1 MQESYK
7 NERQMIIE
15 LRLANIFSIRD
26 EITLDLTSGKSK
38 SDNASKLAD
47 NEFTALDYKLLKTAP
62 IFGANASGKSN
73 VLKAVAFCRDL
84 VLNSHNN
91 NEGTVFGFEPF
102 KFEGYSDRESSFLI
116 RFVYDGVEYEY
127 SFSFIKTGITK
138 ESLSHS
144 PNGRMAEVFTRD
156 ESKGPEKSAIYS
168 FRPAVKRPLD
178 VAVNTS
184 RKTLFVSRAS
194 QMDRDIAKKVYA
206 FFLDGMDFMNPLG
219 ADSQMRL
226 FSAHRNI
233 LLDALRIADS
243 DIADIRLGTTATGA
257 PHFVTYHS
265 VDKAI
270 PFDLDTEESDGT
282 RKLFYALLRVVDAVA
297 GGKTLFWDEID
308 SSLHPKIVEY
318 IFAFFHCGDGAQ
330 LVCTTH
336 DTNLLDLHKL
346 RKDQIYFAN
355 KKDNGA
361 TELYSLFDF
370 KDFRDTMNLQK
381 AYIQGRFDAVPY
393 VDASAK
399 TLKRL
404 FADA

>member
-1 MQESYK
+1 
-7 NERQMIIE
+7 MIIE
-15 LRLANIFSIRD
+15 LRLTNIFSIKD
-26 EITLDLTSGKSK
+26 EVVLNLTSGKSK

-47 NEFTALDYKLLKTAP
+47 NEFAALDYKLLKTAP

-73 VLKAVAFCRDL
+73 ILKAVAFCREL

-91 NEGTVFGFEPF
+91 NEGTEFGFEPF
-102 KFEGYSDRESSFLI
+102 KFDGYNNRESSFLI
-116 RFVYDGVEYEY
+116 HFIHDKVEYEY
-127 SFSFIKTGITK
+127 SFSFTKTGVTR
-138 ESLSHS
+138 ESLSYY

-156 ESKGPEKSAIYS
+156 ESKGPDKSDIYS
-168 FRPAVKRPLD
+168 FRPVVKRPLD

-184 RKTLFVSRAS
+184 RKTLFISRAS

-206 FFLDGMDFMNPLG
+206 FFLDEMDFMKPLG
-219 ADSQMRL
+219 TESQVRL
-226 FSAHRNI
+226 FSAHSNI
-233 LLDALRIADS
+233 LLNALRIADS
-243 DIADIRLGTTATGA
+243 DIADIRLGTTTTGA
-257 PHFVTYHS
+257 PHFVTYHNA
-265 VDKAI
+265 DKAI

-282 RKLFYALLRVVDAVA
+282 KKLFYAILRVVDAIS
-297 GGKTLFWDEID
+297 GNKTLFWDEID

-393 VDASAK
+393 VDASVK